1 MHAGLAPHRMA
12 THPHLLSPG
21 TLTAKARAAVDDKA
35 KPRPKGRGWP
45 WRCRG
50 VGAAPARGWGESPT
64 LGIELGAED
73 AGAKLQRAS
82 GGRGRRF
89 RSGRFDIS
97 RRHAPADVIYSVQ
110 MQKRERTAG
119 VRERKLSP
127 GCTAP
132 ISVRRV
138 GVTTRGDAFVFG
150 PHAGSISAGSAR
162 RCERLASTGS
172 RGLARADWLGSSG
185 STQAPR
191 FEPVSSSK
199 AKNES

>member
-1 MHAGLAPHRMA
+1 MA

-35 KPRPKGRGWP
+35 NPRPKGRGWP

-110 MQKRERTAG
+110 VQKRERTAG

-132 ISVRRV
+132 ILVRRV
-138 GVTTRGDAFVFG
+138 GVTTRGDAFVFS
-150 PHAGSISAGSAR
+150 PRAGSIGAGSAR
-162 RCERLASTGS
+162 RVEWLDAGPS
-172 RGLARADWLGSSG
+172 RRAGLQLK
-185 STQAPR
+185 
-191 FEPVSSSK
+191 SK
-199 AKNES
+199 V